1 ALSRTA
7 FAWRT
12 WASSDRI
19 SYRSKSKW
27 TSRSSPTA
35 TNSFGLGRSG
45 LPGARPAAAAPPM
58 DPPAARSPPMDPGDP
73 GAEVSDVPAHLAQP
87 ARTGTDVS
95 SNTRTIREQRSII
108 APPFR
113 KPRGVGHESVPRPG
127 RSASAAHPMPDR
139 KSTRL
144 NSSHQIISYAVFC
157 LKKKILRSAHTAF
170 QAEAL

>member
-1 ALSRTA
+1 MRSCHLGLDFSSTA
-7 FAWRT
+7 FASRT

-95 SNTRTIREQRSII
+95 RSEEHTSELQSL
-108 APPFR
+108 AYL
-113 KPRGVGHESVPRPG
+113 VC
-127 RSASAAHPMPDR
+127 
-139 KSTRL
+139 RL
-144 NSSHQIISYAVFC
+144 
-157 LKKKILRSAHTAF
+157 LL
-170 QAEAL
+170 